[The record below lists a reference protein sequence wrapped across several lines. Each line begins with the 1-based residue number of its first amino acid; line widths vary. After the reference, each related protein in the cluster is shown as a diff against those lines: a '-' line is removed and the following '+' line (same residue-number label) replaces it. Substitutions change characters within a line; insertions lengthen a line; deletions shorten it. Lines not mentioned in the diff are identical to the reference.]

1 MSKMLFFID
10 DDEDFLYV
18 LARVASKLDFIS
30 DTLTAVNGRVAL
42 DKLIT
47 MKENCEKLPDTM
59 FVDLNMPVMNGFEFL
74 KNFKQLREVHEE
86 FKTIVPVIMLTSSR
100 ENSDKEAIFKLGIVG
115 EYIIKPSGI
124 KNLEQMLR
132 DLIV

>member
-30 DTLTAVNGRVAL
+30 STLTALNGRVAL
-42 DKLIT
+42 DKLIS
-47 MKENCEKLPDTM
+47 MKENNEKLPDTM
-59 FVDLNMPVMNGFEFL
+59 FVDLNMPVMDGFEFL
-74 KNFKQLREVHEE
+74 ENFKQLREVHEE
-86 FKTIVPVIMLTSSR
+86 FKNIIPVIMLTSSQ
-100 ENSDKEAIFKLGIVG
+100 ENSDKEAALKLGVV
-115 EYIIKPSGI
+115 EQYIIKPSGI

-132 DLIV
+132 DLMV